1 MSSRVVTVEIHG
13 QRYAVK
19 SDLDK
24 VYIGELAKYLDQK
37 MTLAADE
44 LSSADTL
51 RVAIIAALN
60 LADELYRARAEG
72 SGDGTAGGDTFR
84 LVERTLEKTAEIE
97 RIVDAVLDGQQRI
110 AV

>member
-1 MSSRVVTVEIHG
+1 MTSRVVTIEIHG

-19 SDLDK
+19 SDLDPA
-24 VYIGELAKYLDQK
+24 YIAELATYLDQK
-37 MTLAADE
+37 MRQAADE

-60 LADELYRARAEG
+60 VADELYRTRAEETL
-72 SGDGTAGGDTFR
+72 GDGRIVTQA
-84 LVERTLEKTAEIE
+84 LEKAAEIE
-97 RIVDAVLDGQQRI
+97 RIVDAVLSGQQRI

>member
-1 MSSRVVTVEIHG
+1 MTTRVVTVEIHG

-19 SDLDK
+19 SDLEQA
-24 VYIGELAKYLDQK
+24 YIAELAAYLDQK
-37 MTLAADE
+37 MRLAADE

-60 LADELYRARAEG
+60 LADELYRARADG
-72 SGDGTAGGDTFR
+72 VQGDGR
-84 LVERTLEKTAEIE
+84 LVERALEKTAEIE
-97 RIVDAVLDGQQRI
+97 RIVDTVLGGQQRI

>member
-1 MSSRVVTVEIHG
+1 MTTRVVTVEIHG

-19 SDLDK
+19 SDLDQA
-24 VYIGELAKYLDQK
+24 YITELAMYLDQK
-37 MTLAADE
+37 MRLAADE

-60 LADELYRARAEG
+60 LADELYRARADG
-72 SGDGTAGGDTFR
+72 VNGDGR
-84 LVERTLEKTAEIE
+84 VVEQALEKAAEIE
-97 RIVDAVLDGQQRI
+97 RLVDAVLGGQQRI